1 MKPFANEIWRSD
13 MDRFKEATQKFYN
26 KELSAKDYKGISG
39 AYGSYAQR
47 GGESSMLRL
56 RMTGGRVT
64 KEKLRFLVETI
75 ERHKVNTVHF
85 TTCQTVQYHNLQPAA
100 VYAIMEQGLN
110 YNVVTRGGG
119 GDFPR
124 NVMVSPLSGVEQGE
138 YFDVMPYAE
147 ETAEYLMAFI
157 KTVKLPR
164 KLKVGFSNSNKNIP
178 HATFR
183 DLGFVARPDGTF
195 DVYSAGGLGN
205 NPKIGLKVAEAVD
218 PSKVLYY
225 VKAMVRTF
233 TAYGNYENRGKA
245 RSRYMQDT
253 LGQEEY
259 VKAYQKKLEEVMK
272 ETTNLDLD
280 ITPTVVTKQP
290 DGVVVSGKRII
301 PQKQEGLYS
310 VLYHP
315 IGGTPD
321 PNKLRKIYDL
331 IKDMDQV
338 ELRLTPDESVYIINC
353 NGSEAQKVLSATAD
367 GAETTFEASVSCI
380 GAVICQVGVRDSQGL
395 MKKLVEMEREQ
406 GFADGVLPKI
416 HISGCPSSCGTH
428 QIGKIGFHGGVKVID
443 KVAHPAFTLHIN
455 GNDEQGK
462 EKFGEKLGVIL
473 EENIPEFLCTVGK
486 AVETAGMTYDEW
498 IKDHETTLK
507 EIAEKYLA

>member
-1 MKPFANEIWRSD
+1 
-13 MDRFKEATQKFYN
+13 
-26 KELSAKDYKGISG
+26 
-39 AYGSYAQR
+39 
-47 GGESSMLRL
+47 
-56 RMTGGRVT
+56 
-64 KEKLRFLVETI
+64 
-75 ERHKVNTVHF
+75 
-85 TTCQTVQYHNLQPAA
+85 
-100 VYAIMEQGLN
+100 
-110 YNVVTRGGG
+110 
-119 GDFPR
+119 
-124 NVMVSPLSGVEQGE
+124 
-138 YFDVMPYAE
+138 
-147 ETAEYLMAFI
+147 
-157 KTVKLPR
+157 
-164 KLKVGFSNSNKNIP
+164 
-178 HATFR
+178 
-183 DLGFVARPDGTF
+183 
-195 DVYSAGGLGN
+195 
-205 NPKIGLKVAEAVD
+205 
-218 PSKVLYY
+218 
-225 VKAMVRTF
+225 
-233 TAYGNYENRGKA
+233 
-245 RSRYMQDT
+245 
-253 LGQEEY
+253 
-259 VKAYQKKLEEVMK
+259 
-272 ETTNLDLD
+272 
-280 ITPTVVTKQP
+280 
-290 DGVVVSGKRII
+290 
-301 PQKQEGLYS
+301 
-310 VLYHP
+310 
-315 IGGTPD
+315 
-321 PNKLRKIYDL
+321 
-331 IKDMDQV
+331 MDQV